1 MDFPNIIVFTRD
13 LRVRDNPALEAAVSM
28 PGPTVALFVFDELIT
43 AKKSHSSNRFQFLI
57 DSLRD
62 LDASLK
68 KIGSQLIIREGK
80 WIDEITKVVEETQ
93 SKQIHVSNDF
103 SLLAKTRLELL
114 VKKGESNGFGVSVHP
129 GVSLVEP
136 GRLTP
141 ADGREYKVFT
151 PYYRRWLE
159 TSWRKPLKTPKFI
172 QSVYTDG
179 GHIEILE
186 KYDQKN
192 LSPFLLKGGET
203 EGVLRL
209 NDWITKEI
217 SDYEK
222 GRDDIEG
229 DRTSRLSPYLH
240 FGCLSSLEVAL
251 QALKFGG
258 DAFVRQLCWRDFY
271 LQILHYRPDSS
282 RKDYRDR
289 KYDWNKDSEAFRLWK
304 EGKTGFP
311 IVDAGMR
318 QLLAEGF
325 MHNRVRMIVASFLT
339 KDLHLDWRIGAE
351 HFMNYLVDGDVASN
365 QLNWQ
370 WVAGTGTDS
379 NPHRIFNPIR
389 QSERFDAD
397 GKYIRKWVPELKNI
411 LGNEVHNPDRKLR
424 LEASYPEAMVDHH
437 EAIAIYKSKYSG

>member
-28 PGPTVALFVFDELIT
+28 PGPTVALFVFDEVIT

-80 WIDEITKVVEETQ
+80 WVDEITKVVEETQ

-114 VKKGESNGFGVSVHP
+114 VKRGESNGFGVSVHP

-141 ADGREYKVFT
+141 ADGKEYKVFT

-172 QSVYTDG
+172 QSVDIDG

-209 NDWITKEI
+209 NDWITKE
-217 SDYEK
+217 
-222 GRDDIEG
+222 
-229 DRTSRLSPYLH
+229 LSLIH
-240 FGCLSSLEVAL
+240 
-251 QALKFGG
+251 
-258 DAFVRQLCWRDFY
+258 
-271 LQILHYRPDSS
+271 I
-282 RKDYRDR
+282 
-289 KYDWNKDSEAFRLWK
+289 
-304 EGKTGFP
+304 
-311 IVDAGMR
+311 
-318 QLLAEGF
+318 
-325 MHNRVRMIVASFLT
+325 
-339 KDLHLDWRIGAE
+339 
-351 HFMNYLVDGDVASN
+351 
-365 QLNWQ
+365 
-370 WVAGTGTDS
+370 
-379 NPHRIFNPIR
+379 
-389 QSERFDAD
+389 
-397 GKYIRKWVPELKNI
+397 
-411 LGNEVHNPDRKLR
+411 
-424 LEASYPEAMVDHH
+424 
-437 EAIAIYKSKYSG
+437 